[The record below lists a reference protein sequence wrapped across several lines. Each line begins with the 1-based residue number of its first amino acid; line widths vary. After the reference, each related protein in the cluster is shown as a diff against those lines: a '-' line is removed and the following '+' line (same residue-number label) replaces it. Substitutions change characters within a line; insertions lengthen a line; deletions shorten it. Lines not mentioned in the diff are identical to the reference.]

1 MHNQTQKIK
10 IIIKLKIRMNRK
22 INYPQATPNINT
34 KAGMRLDMA
43 DTNVADVKPKL
54 SAYKFWLN
62 DPLNQHLKQS

>member
-34 KAGMRLDMA
+34 KAGMRLDI
-43 DTNVADVKPKL
+43 ADVNVTELVKTRL
-54 SAYKFWLN
+54 SANKFWPSDALN
-62 DPLNQHLKQS
+62 